1 MAKDFWDWL
10 DVNAA
15 IVSPIHKQ
23 ELIFRAK
30 DADSAPC
37 QKSQT
42 STLPIKWDKVKF

>member
-10 DVNAA
+10 DVNAV
-15 IVSPIHKQ
+15 IVSLIHKQ

-30 DADSAPC
+30 DADSAQR

-42 STLPIKWDKVKF
+42 STLPIKWSEVKF